1 MAEGVLNMLMFILYA
16 FVSIGFLI
24 LGVSEENI
32 PKLVCSLIWMFGS
45 GVRFSKWL
53 FEYVSRSM

>member
-1 MAEGVLNMLMFILYA
+1 MTERVLNMLMFILSA

-32 PKLVCSLIWMFGS
+32 IKLVCSLIWMFGS
-45 GVRFSKWL
+45 GVWFSKWL
-53 FEYVSRSM
+53 FEYVVGSM